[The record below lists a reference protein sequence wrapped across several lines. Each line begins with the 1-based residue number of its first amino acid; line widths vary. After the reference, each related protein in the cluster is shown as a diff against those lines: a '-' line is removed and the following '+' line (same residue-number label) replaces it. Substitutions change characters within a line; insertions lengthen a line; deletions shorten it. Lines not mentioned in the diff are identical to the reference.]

1 MGLVF
6 IKIMSALCAV
16 EQPRAWTISAR
27 FTPGTSDQSLQSVP
41 PQKARSTMC
50 HLTGSTQNLSFRR
63 SFSSRPQPTER
74 KSEPAQSGTNS
85 VRAANKYLE
94 VSRTDPVSKRQ
105 QQ

>member
-41 PQKARSTMC
+41 PHRREHDVPFDWLDSKYVFP
-50 HLTGSTQNLSFRR
+50 SFLLV
-63 SFSSRPQPTER
+63 PPTAHRNR
-74 KSEPAQSGTNS
+74 KSNRNQLSQS
-85 VRAANKYLE
+85 
-94 VSRTDPVSKRQ
+94 SK
-105 QQ
+105 